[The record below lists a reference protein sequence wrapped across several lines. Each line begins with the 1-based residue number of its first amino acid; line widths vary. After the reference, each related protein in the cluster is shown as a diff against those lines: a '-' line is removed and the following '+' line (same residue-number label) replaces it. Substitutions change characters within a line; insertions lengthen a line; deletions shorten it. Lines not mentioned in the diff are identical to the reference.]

1 MVTSRH
7 ATRRTRLL
15 QVIAYEFDQQIRS
28 YKSTKKSITGGEV
41 ALGGEFAGGEINVNP
56 CYGVCFNLSYAFGMS
71 WKIHAN
77 LAHKKYVTE

>member
-7 ATRRTRLL
+7 ATRRTRLQ
-15 QVIAYEFDQQIRS
+15 QVIAYEFDQQIQS

-56 CYGVCFNLSYAFGMS
+56 CYGVLISHMLSECPGKFMQ
-71 WKIHAN
+71 I
-77 LAHKKYVTE
+77 